1 MRYINRIIFIFS
13 ILILTSCYGINS
25 ETSQIG
31 DINSICLSKNAW
43 TEIQSE
49 NSVDK
54 ITDSTF
60 LNGLKYIKNHFIKP
74 DYIIYFQSEPKE
86 IVGCDYYSIRVV
98 YNPKIANFG
107 LDGLS
112 PQLSDKEQIRIRNRV
127 LTLIRK
133 YTCDEG
139 KIALTNEMNKPAI
152 FSKEY
157 YDNE

>member
-1 MRYINRIIFIFS
+1 
-13 ILILTSCYGINS
+13 
-25 ETSQIG
+25 
-31 DINSICLSKNAW
+31 
-43 TEIQSE
+43 
-49 NSVDK
+49 
-54 ITDSTF
+54 
-60 LNGLKYIKNHFIKP
+60 
-74 DYIIYFQSEPKE
+74 
-86 IVGCDYYSIRVV
+86 V